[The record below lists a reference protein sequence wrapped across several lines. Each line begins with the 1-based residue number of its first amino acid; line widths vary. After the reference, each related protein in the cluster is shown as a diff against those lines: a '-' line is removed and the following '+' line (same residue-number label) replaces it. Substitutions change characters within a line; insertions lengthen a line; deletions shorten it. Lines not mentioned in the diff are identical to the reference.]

1 MLPNTSDCEPGARN
15 VVALGTEGHLRSIG
29 VATVSAWV
37 AHAFAW
43 AAGVFFAFGPV
54 YQGESVTPALPGET
68 GGEVIRSSATAIEV
82 NGLHVIL
89 LLLVPILLTAIHFV
103 GPSAPTDD
111 DAQDTPLEPHRRAS
125 GILFC
130 SDSFDRHVLPANS
143 PSRSLLQ
150 PLLIS
155 EVRKA
160 MSRSSLSVVTGAFGY
175 SGKYIARRLLEQGAT
190 VKTLTRTPTSHSPF
204 GDRVEALPLDFGDFN
219 GLVENLRGA
228 ATLYNTYWIRFARGT
243 VMTCPQGL
251 YHQLC

>member
-89 LLLVPILLTAIHFV
+89 LLLVPILLTAITLLGLRLQQTTMRKILLWSPAVVLLGFCFV
-103 GPSAPTDD
+103 AIASIGMFYLPTALALLVAAIADLGG
-111 DAQDTPLEPHRRAS
+111 QEGNEP
-125 GILFC
+125 I
-130 SDSFDRHVLPANS
+130 
-143 PSRSLLQ
+143 
-150 PLLIS
+150 
-155 EVRKA
+155 
-160 MSRSSLSVVTGAFGY
+160 
-175 SGKYIARRLLEQGAT
+175 
-190 VKTLTRTPTSHSPF
+190 
-204 GDRVEALPLDFGDFN
+204 
-219 GLVENLRGA
+219 
-228 ATLYNTYWIRFARGT
+228 
-243 VMTCPQGL
+243 
-251 YHQLC
+251 

>member
-1 MLPNTSDCEPGARN
+1 M
-15 VVALGTEGHLRSIG
+15 
-29 VATVSAWV
+29 
-37 AHAFAW
+37 
-43 AAGVFFAFGPV
+43 
-54 YQGESVTPALPGET
+54 
-68 GGEVIRSSATAIEV
+68 IRSSATAIEV

-89 LLLVPILLTAIHFV
+89 LLLVPILLTAITLLGLRLQQTTMRKILLWSPAVVLLGFCFV
-103 GPSAPTDD
+103 AI
-111 DAQDTPLEPHRRAS
+111 AS
-125 GILFC
+125 IGMSTC
-130 SDSFDRHVLPANS
+130 QQ

-175 SGKYIARRLLEQGAT
+175 SGKYIARRLLEQRAT

-204 GDRVEALPLDFGDFN
+204 GDRVEALRLDFGDFN

-243 VMTCPQGL
+243 VTHDVAVQKLPHPDRSGGRSRR
-251 YHQLC
+251 